1 MLVLYL
7 CYNYVSAILIIIILV
22 IIMLVL
28 YLCYN
33 YVSTIF
39 ML

>member
-1 MLVLYL
+1 MLVIYL
-7 CYNYVSAILIIIILV
+7 CYNYVRAILIIIILV
-22 IIMLVL
+22 MIMLVL

-33 YVSTIF
+33 YVSVIF